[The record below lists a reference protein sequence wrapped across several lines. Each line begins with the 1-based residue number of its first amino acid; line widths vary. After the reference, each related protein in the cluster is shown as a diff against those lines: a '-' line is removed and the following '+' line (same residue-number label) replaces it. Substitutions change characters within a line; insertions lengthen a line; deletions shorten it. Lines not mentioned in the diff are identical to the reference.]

1 MRNMIYRYVSI
12 YIKYR
17 SVFRCADFAKQ
28 RRMCKHMGAVFLS
41 RLPVAGATTVAAGQS
56 KLPVAG
62 ATTVV
67 TGPRNSAVPLS
78 VNAALPP
85 DSSVRAAPLLWRENR
100 CFYIHK
106 IPGCLL
112 RDKKGL

>member
-1 MRNMIYRYVSI
+1 MYI
-12 YIKYR
+12 YIYIYP
-17 SVFRCADFAKQ
+17 SADFAKQ

-62 ATTVV
+62 ATTVA
-67 TGPRNSAVPLS
+67 TGPRSSSVPLS
-78 VNAALPP
+78 VSAALPP

-106 IPGCLL
+106 IPRCLL